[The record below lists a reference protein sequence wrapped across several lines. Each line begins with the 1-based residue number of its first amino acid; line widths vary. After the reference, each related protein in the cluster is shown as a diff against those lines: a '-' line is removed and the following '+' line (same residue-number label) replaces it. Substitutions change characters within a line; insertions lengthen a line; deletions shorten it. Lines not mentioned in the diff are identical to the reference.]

1 MQLAAGARIGAR
13 MNKPSHATAP
23 GLDPGCSMGEL
34 IVRAIRRGGE
44 RIAFVLDEQRIS
56 YRAFGDMLSR
66 MVQALAARGV
76 KRGDAIAVL
85 SSNRPEAFLVT
96 AAGYLMGLR
105 FQFGGIRLRVLFH
118 HLLHGVDGPEKI
130 TGRGPGLG
138 HLLTNA
144 QEATL
149 KGRTVIGFYS
159 AGT

>member
-105 FQFGGIRLRVLFH
+105 ATWMHPLASEDDH
-118 HLLHGVDGPEKI
+118 AYLLEDSQK
-130 TGRGPGLG
+130 
-138 HLLTNA
+138 
-144 QEATL
+144 
-149 KGRTVIGFYS
+149 
-159 AGT
+159 